1 MAASSYLPQPHN
13 IKEIDMGARIVN
25 IFVLVAIGAMLANA
39 IAHPSGTKAIF
50 DGIGSIW
57 KTSINGILGKSS

>member
-1 MAASSYLPQPHN
+1 
-13 IKEIDMGARIVN
+13 MGARIVN

-39 IAHPSGTKAIF
+39 IAKPAGTKAIF
-50 DGIGSIW
+50 DGIGGIW

>member
-1 MAASSYLPQPHN
+1 
-13 IKEIDMGARIVN
+13 MGVRIVN

-39 IAHPSGTKAIF
+39 IAHPKGTKAIF